1 MPEELQN
8 EEQIHTHRPLFL
20 SLLCILAFLAS
31 VIGIIQNANGY
42 FKADEAVNNIQ
53 SGNSKTQLKNL
64 FSMFSSSHEATQN
77 TPVSIHNLNIENYQK
92 FSLGG
97 VLASILCVIGTI
109 LMWKLQKNG
118 FYAFALGT
126 FFNIITHFLLF
137 GDNISAMG
145 LSIIAALGG
154 LIFVILFGLQLKNM
168 D

>member
-1 MPEELQN
+1 MPDEVQDG
-8 EEQIHTHRPLFL
+8 EQLHTHRPLFL
-20 SLLCILAFLAS
+20 TILCVLGFLAS
-31 VIGIIQNANGY
+31 LAGMIQNGRGY
-42 FKADEAVNNIQ
+42 FKAEEAVANIQ

-64 FSMFSSSHEATQN
+64 FSMFSSSKETAN
-77 TPVSIHNLNIENYQK
+77 TPVNISNLNVENYQK

-97 VLASILCVIGTI
+97 VLASLLCLIGTI

-154 LIFVILFGLQLKNM
+154 LVFVMLMGTQLKNM

>member
-1 MPEELQN
+1 M
-8 EEQIHTHRPLFL
+8 
-20 SLLCILAFLAS
+20 
-31 VIGIIQNANGY
+31 VQNARGY
-42 FKADEAVNNIQ
+42 FKAEEAVANIQ

-64 FSMFSSSHEATQN
+64 FSMFSSSASTTTN
-77 TPVSIHNLNIENYQK
+77 TPVSIGNLNVENYQK

-97 VLASILCVIGTI
+97 VLASLLCLIGTV

-126 FFNIITHFLLF
+126 FFNVITHFLLF

-154 LIFVILFGLQLKNM
+154 LIFVMLYGLQLKNM